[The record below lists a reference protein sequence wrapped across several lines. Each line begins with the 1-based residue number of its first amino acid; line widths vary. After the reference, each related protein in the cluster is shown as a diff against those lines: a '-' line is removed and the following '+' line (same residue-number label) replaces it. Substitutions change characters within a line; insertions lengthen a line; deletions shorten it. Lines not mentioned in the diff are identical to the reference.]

1 MEPKRIRRGTLAMM
15 TRHATDARGKAV
27 PATSAPSLRSAKSLP
42 PPATPPDAAGLVSSV
57 GKQVRTLRRGLDL
70 TSTELARRAR
80 LSIGMLSK
88 IESGS
93 SAPSFATLSALA
105 LALDVPV
112 ARLFAGFER
121 RSDCSIVKAGQGVL
135 VERRGTKLGHRYELL
150 GHMLAGEMFVEP
162 YLITLT
168 DEAQPYPSFQ
178 HTGLEFLYM
187 LSGEMTYRYADRLI
201 ELAPGDALL
210 FDATA
215 IHGPEQMRKR
225 PVRCLSAVFNLRA

>member
-1 MEPKRIRRGTLAMM
+1 MVPKRIHRGTLAMM
-15 TRHATDARGKAV
+15 TRHATDARGKAK
-27 PATSAPSLRSAKSLP
+27 PAAPSAALTKGAAAVASSAI
-42 PPATPPDAAGLVSSV
+42 PDAAGLANSV
-57 GKQVRTLRRGLDL
+57 GKQVRTLRRSLDL
-70 TSTELARRAR
+70 TSTELARRAK
-80 LSIGMLSK
+80 LSVGMLSK
-88 IESGS
+88 IESGQ
-93 SAPSFATLSALA
+93 SAPSFATLTALA

-150 GHMLAGEMFVEP
+150 GHMLSGEMFVEP

-168 DEAQPYPSFQ
+168 DEAEPYPSFQ

-187 LSGEMTYRYADRLI
+187 LSGEMTYRYADRLFD
-201 ELAPGDALL
+201 LAPGDALL

-215 IHGPEQMRKR
+215 IHGPEQLRKR